1 MDISATSTSLLA
13 NQPSISTDPDI
24 ENYIQSLDE
33 LEAKTFE
40 IARSHLGTSFNIKKS
55 IGFIQWKKKQLVA

>member
-1 MDISATSTSLLA
+1 MDISATSNQPLA
-13 NQPSISTDPDI
+13 NQQIIYTDPEI
-24 ENYIQSLDE
+24 ESYIQSLDE

-55 IGFIQWKKKQLVA
+55 IGFIEWKNKQSST

>member
-1 MDISATSTSLLA
+1 MDISATTTKPMT
-13 NQPSISTDPDI
+13 NQQMVSTDLEI

-40 IARSHLGTSFNIKKS
+40 IAKSHLGTSFNIKKS
-55 IGFIQWKKKQLVA
+55 IGFIQWKNKQPIT

>member
-1 MDISATSTSLLA
+1 MDISATTTKPMT
-13 NQPSISTDPDI
+13 NQQTVSTDPEI

-40 IARSHLGTSFNIKKS
+40 IAKSHLGTSFNIKKS
-55 IGFIQWKKKQLVA
+55 IGFIEWKNKQSST